1 LIIELSSIGSEIEP
15 VQVSQSQLPI
25 SLDST
30 YNLLVCSDCCIGIPF
45 EWISAHFKENHG
57 LKTNGEKVM
66 EYLDLEIPPMAVQ
79 EIEDWLS
86 ETWIIPKAIEGIPV
100 QQGLSCERCYYCA
113 GNRNVMKNHFSSGHQ
128 GSKWSDWTKE
138 CNVQKPFKGQLNKWI
153 QVEDGKELD
162 MESDQEEDWKSVLKE
177 DFKRKIQK
185 QVNLDDSEHMD
196 LRLMGTFIAKI
207 RWDLAIKDVDG
218 KRLSELVGVP
228 TTKDNLHK
236 VLLYGRRY
244 IKQCCEKL
252 SGGNMMVRRKLM
264 CARYKFIF
272 FIKI

>member
-1 LIIELSSIGSEIEP
+1 
-15 VQVSQSQLPI
+15 
-25 SLDST
+25 
-30 YNLLVCSDCCIGIPF
+30 
-45 EWISAHFKENHG
+45 
-57 LKTNGEKVM
+57 M
-66 EYLDLEIPPMAVQ
+66 
-79 EIEDWLS
+79 
-86 ETWIIPKAIEGIPV
+86 
-100 QQGLSCERCYYCA
+100 
-113 GNRNVMKNHFSSGHQ
+113 
-128 GSKWSDWTKE
+128 
-138 CNVQKPFKGQLNKWI
+138 
-153 QVEDGKELD
+153 EDGKELD

-228 TTKDNLHK
+228 TTRDNLHK
-236 VLLYGRRY
+236 VLLCGRRY